1 MNLDLNEPFR
11 IKMVEPIRR
20 STRAQREKLL
30 AAAGFNLFLIEADD
44 ILIDLLTD
52 SGTGCPPQ
60 KFRLSF
66 ERSTQNRYKSN
77 GRARTAYPLYTVVCE
92 RATVAVGL

>member
-20 STRAQREKLL
+20 TTRAQREKLL

-44 ILIDLLTD
+44 VLIDLLTD
-52 SGTGCPPQ
+52 SGTGPCPRISGGDDAQ
-60 KFRLSF
+60 RRVLHGLAQLSPF
-66 ERSTQNRYKSN
+66 S
-77 GRARTAYPLYTVVCE
+77 
-92 RATVAVGL
+92 